1 MPGGSSGLA
10 ASPLGRRVGNPVTA
24 IAIIMYATFALL
36 MVAIPQGYE
45 TLLERPL
52 YGHLATTRPG
62 GNAQVNPMW
71 FDWDGELLRFTH
83 TTKRQKYRNVTAN
96 PNVAMSISDPDNP
109 YRYLEVR
116 GVVEEIVPDPTGAFY
131 LHLNDRYSGPLT
143 EPPPDKADRVIL
155 VVRPTGYSKQ

>member
-1 MPGGSSGLA
+1 
-10 ASPLGRRVGNPVTA
+10 
-24 IAIIMYATFALL
+24 
-36 MVAIPQGYE
+36 MVDIPEGYE

-52 YGHLATTRPG
+52 YGHLATTRPD

-71 FDWDGELLRFTH
+71 FAWDGELLRFTH
-83 TTKRQKYRNVTAN
+83 TTKWQKYRNIEAN
-96 PNVAMSISDPDNP
+96 PHVAMSISDPDNP

-116 GVVEEIVPDPTGAFY
+116 GVMQEIVPDPTGAFC